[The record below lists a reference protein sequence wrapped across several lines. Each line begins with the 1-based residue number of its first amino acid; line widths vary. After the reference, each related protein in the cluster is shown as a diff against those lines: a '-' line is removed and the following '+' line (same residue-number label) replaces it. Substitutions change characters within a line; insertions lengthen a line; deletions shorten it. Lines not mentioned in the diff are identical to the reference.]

1 MRIEFK
7 GAEKLMA
14 KLKTVASR
22 YPQER
27 DRFLRQEAEILKS
40 RVKPLTPADTGRLRG
55 AWQSTEPAGGSIDVY
70 NNTEYAQYV
79 EFGHRIVA
87 WGHDTGRIQPG
98 AFMLRDALDTCAENF
113 QADATRILARLFN

>member
-27 DRFLRQEAEILKS
+27 DRFLKQEAEILLG
-40 RVKPLTPADTGRLRG
+40 RVKPLTPVDTTRLRES
-55 AWQSTEPAGGSIDVY
+55 WERTEPEGGSIDVY
-70 NNTEYAQYV
+70 NNTEYASYV
-79 EFGHRIVA
+79 EFGHRVKIR
-87 WGHDTGRIQPG
+87 GKYTGTVVPG
-98 AFMLRDALDTCAENF
+98 AFMLRDAMDTCAENF
-113 QADATRILARLFN
+113 QADATRILARLFG